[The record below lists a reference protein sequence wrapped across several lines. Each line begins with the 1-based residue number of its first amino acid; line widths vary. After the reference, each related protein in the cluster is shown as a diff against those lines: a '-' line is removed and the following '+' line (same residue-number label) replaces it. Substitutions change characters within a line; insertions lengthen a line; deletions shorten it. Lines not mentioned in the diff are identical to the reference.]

1 MPTASGSTARPH
13 HLRAFPGN
21 PTITAP
27 GCVPCR
33 EVPGAV
39 RAAPAAAPH
48 PARALQRL
56 PHPYP
61 HPSGGG
67 RSPRPTL
74 RRQLPVSRGE
84 LPPTSSAGAR
94 RCRAAGSPAATG
106 AARGVRATEAAP
118 RRGGAERSGAERNGP
133 GAARG
138 PDRSVRSAP
147 RCGEAG
153 CAGGREGGGGARPS
167 FLIRGLRSA
176 VSFSICNSAW
186 LVGWVFFLLFSLK
199 PFCSLFPRRSRR
211 WSPVPPPGRCSA
223 CCCSASPPAQ
233 VSPELSRSALFF
245 PYPLCSRPFCRSSPR
260 SQPRTGR
267 DAVPPRFAMTFPGD
281 DLQRGAR
288 LHCSQRGAVHPSP
301 SAATRRN

>member
-13 HLRAFPGN
+13 HLRAFPAN

-27 GCVPCR
+27 GCVPWR

-74 RRQLPVSRGE
+74 RRQLPVARGE

-118 RRGGAERSGAERNGP
+118 RRGGAERSGA
-133 GAARG
+133 
-138 PDRSVRSAP
+138 VRSGTAP
-147 RCGEAG
+147 GPL
-153 CAGGREGGGGARPS
+153 GARPGSCDPHRAAAKRGVKRRERGGHGRPSS
-167 FLIRGLRSA
+167 FRG
-176 VSFSICNSAW
+176 
-186 LVGWVFFLLFSLK
+186 
-199 PFCSLFPRRSRR
+199 
-211 WSPVPPPGRCSA
+211 
-223 CCCSASPPAQ
+223 
-233 VSPELSRSALFF
+233 
-245 PYPLCSRPFCRSSPR
+245 
-260 SQPRTGR
+260 
-267 DAVPPRFAMTFPGD
+267 
-281 DLQRGAR
+281 
-288 LHCSQRGAVHPSP
+288 
-301 SAATRRN
+301 

>member
-118 RRGGAERSGAERNGP
+118 RRGGAERCGAERPRGRSGPGQVCAIRTALRRSGVCGGKGGGWGGTAVLPHSGAEKCRFLLHLQFCLAGWL
-133 GAARG
+133 GFLLVVLSEAVLL
-138 PDRSVRSAP
+138 SVPQEEPEMEPRPPAWPLLCLLLLCQSSCAGEPRALSFCCVFFPIPSAP
-147 RCGEAG
+147 V
-153 CAGGREGGGGARPS
+153 
-167 FLIRGLRSA
+167 L
-176 VSFSICNSAW
+176 
-186 LVGWVFFLLFSLK
+186 
-199 PFCSLFPRRSRR
+199 
-211 WSPVPPPGRCSA
+211 
-223 CCCSASPPAQ
+223 
-233 VSPELSRSALFF
+233 
-245 PYPLCSRPFCRSSPR
+245 
-260 SQPRTGR
+260 
-267 DAVPPRFAMTFPGD
+267 
-281 DLQRGAR
+281 
-288 LHCSQRGAVHPSP
+288 
-301 SAATRRN
+301 SAAPLPAPNPAPAAMRCRRALL